1 MMSPLHHAF
10 CGTHSLLM
18 YCLYVCVSCL
28 YACCV
33 CSIELIIIT
42 SHTIDCIGKIV
53 LGLLPS
59 HVQETFWIRAQLG
72 SNIEALLVCS

>member
-33 CSIELIIIT
+33 CSIEIIIM
-42 SHTIDCIGKIV
+42 SHTKK
-53 LGLLPS
+53 S
-59 HVQETFWIRAQLG
+59 YLG
-72 SNIEALLVCS
+72 SFLLTCKKHSGYEPS